1 MKRLSVIAA
10 VAVLGLLAA
19 RAPAAELSFG
29 GDLKFH
35 LFDMSTGSSGFME
48 LDSLGSPE
56 FHTYDTT
63 DRWDIGFERAYLYF
77 VAQLTDKFTI
87 DIEPEI
93 VARSGATPSL
103 GMKIGSQR
111 VPASDADA
119 VTLGFNA
126 AKVSALVPW
135 NVQVSAGILRP
146 LFTEDYG
153 DMKGFMES
161 VHYAKSQANPWLG
174 AWHDAGIE
182 VYKAFEF
189 QLGEQ
194 YLTLPA
200 YLYLLNGGT
209 QASDNNSNK
218 TVMLHVAPEF
228 WKFRLLGSFALG
240 KWDDA
245 GRNDVMRYVAGLSGE
260 LGPVWV
266 RGEYVGGKWDGE
278 EFVRSY
284 DPMVVDTFA
293 AKPFGYYAKLG
304 VNFIPDKLS
313 LILDYDYAQHNFG
326 GFLFVGD
333 DHNIE
338 KYTTVTGTLCW
349 SVIPG
354 SSVMLGV
361 SKAMWSSTTD
371 AGAEI
376 AKLDYLR
383 PTLGWRTVF

>member
-1 MKRLSVIAA
+1 MKRMSVITT

-19 RAPAAELSFG
+19 RAPAADLSFG

-35 LFDMSTGSSGFME
+35 LFDMSTGSSTFMVAQGE
-48 LDSLGSPE
+48 SMVPVK
-56 FHTYDTT
+56 YDTT
-63 DRWDIGFERAYLYF
+63 DRWDMGFNSVFLYF
-77 VAQLTDKFTI
+77 VAQLTDKITI

-93 VARSGATPSL
+93 AAHSGATPSL
-103 GMKIGSQR
+103 GMKIGAQR

-119 VTLGFNA
+119 LTLGLNA
-126 AKVSALVPW
+126 AKISALLPW
-135 NVQVSAGILRP
+135 NVQLSAGILRP
-146 LFTEDYG
+146 IFTEDYG

-161 VHYAKSQANPWLG
+161 VHYSKSQANPWLG

-182 VYKAFEF
+182 AYKAFEF
-189 QLGEQ
+189 QLGDQ

-209 QASDNNSNK
+209 EASDNNSNK
-218 TVMLHVAPEF
+218 TLMLHVAPEF
-228 WKFRLLGSFALG
+228 WKLRLLGSFALG

-245 GRNDVMRYVAGLSGE
+245 DQNNVMRYVAGLSGE
-260 LGPVWV
+260 FGPVWI
-266 RGEYVGGKWDGE
+266 RGEYVGGKWSNEVSAFTG
-278 EFVRSY
+278 
-284 DPMVVDTFA
+284 DTFDV
-293 AKPFGYYAKLG
+293 KPFGYYAKLG

-326 GFLFVGD
+326 GFFYVGD
-333 DHNIE
+333 DHARE

-361 SKAMWSSTTD
+361 TKAMWNSTTD
-371 AGAEI
+371 AGVET
-376 AKLDYLR
+376 AKLDFLR